1 MEEELSN
8 SNRKLLSPIL
18 DMCPKNQD
26 VLTVEGIKS
35 DVEFLLLNALKQY
48 HNGK

>member
-26 VLTVEGIKS
+26 VLEGIKS
-35 DVEFLLLNALKQY
+35 DVEFLLLNALKLY
-48 HNGK
+48 HSGK